1 MAALMEDPRPLHVLL
16 VHIGV
21 FPKKDGGTQHAQ
33 QIGMELA
40 RQGHRV
46 TIWGCDHPPHDE
58 KRFSLGGMDIIR
70 IPPSIVLG
78 GIDPVVSVRDLD
90 ITDVDI
96 VHLHDTLPVLVRRTL
111 SKAKR
116 AGKPVVTT
124 YHNDYVKTTVVGRIL
139 KRIRWAMQG
148 RRTLHS
154 SNARIVLTPFFEELL
169 RSKGVKGDLD
179 VIPNGFTPVEDSP
192 NRPAGISSAE
202 QSRPLVSFVG
212 RLSFQK
218 GLDVLMDA
226 MDSYG
231 GDPGF
236 DLAIA
241 GKGELSEWLDERVA
255 ASSAREFIS
264 VLGLVSDSE
273 KRWMYENS
281 DCVVIPSR
289 FEGLP
294 TVLLEAMHAG
304 TPVIMAD
311 VNGLG
316 SMVNDFSCGLSVPCE
331 DSESLASAMA
341 RAIEADEEE
350 TSKWGEAGKAA
361 SRDYQ
366 WDRVTD
372 RILEVYRGVLG
383 Q

>member
-1 MAALMEDPRPLHVLL
+1 M
-16 VHIGV
+16 
-21 FPKKDGGTQHAQ
+21 
-33 QIGMELA
+33 
-40 RQGHRV
+40 
-46 TIWGCDHPPHDE
+46 
-58 KRFSLGGMDIIR
+58 
-70 IPPSIVLG
+70 
-78 GIDPVVSVRDLD
+78 VSVRDLD
-90 ITDVDI
+90 ISQFDI
-96 VHLHDTLPVLVRRTL
+96 VHLHDTLPVLIRRTL

-116 AGKPVVTT
+116 ADKPVVTT
-124 YHNDYVKTTVVGRIL
+124 YHNDYVKTTVLGRIL
-139 KRIRWAMQG
+139 KRIRWSLQG

-154 SNARIVLTPFFEELL
+154 SDARIVLTPFFEELL
-169 RSKGVKGDLD
+169 RSKRVKGDMD
-179 VIPNGFTPVEDSP
+179 VIPNGFTPVEDTP

-226 MDSYG
+226 MDSYD

-255 ASSAREFIS
+255 ASSARDFIS

-316 SMVNDFSCGLSVPCE
+316 GLVDSFSCGLSVPCE
-331 DSESLASAMA
+331 EPESLASAMS
-341 RAIEADEEE
+341 RVIEADEEE
-350 TSKWGEAGKAA
+350 TSKWGAAGKAA

-372 RILEVYRGVLG
+372 RILEVYRRVLG

>member
-1 MAALMEDPRPLHVLL
+1 M
-16 VHIGV
+16 
-21 FPKKDGGTQHAQ
+21 
-33 QIGMELA
+33 
-40 RQGHRV
+40 
-46 TIWGCDHPPHDE
+46 
-58 KRFSLGGMDIIR
+58 
-70 IPPSIVLG
+70 
-78 GIDPVVSVRDLD
+78 VSVRDLD
-90 ITDVDI
+90 ISQFDI
-96 VHLHDTLPVLVRRTL
+96 VHLHDTLPVLIRRTL

-116 AGKPVVTT
+116 ADKPVVTT
-124 YHNDYVKTTVVGRIL
+124 YHNDYVKTTVLGRIL
-139 KRIRWAMQG
+139 KRIRWSLQG

-154 SNARIVLTPFFEELL
+154 SDARIVLTPFFEELL
-169 RSKGVKGDLD
+169 RSKRVKGDMD

-226 MDSYG
+226 MDSYD

-255 ASSAREFIS
+255 ASSARDFIS

-316 SMVNDFSCGLSVPCE
+316 GLVDSFSCGLSVPCE
-331 DSESLASAMA
+331 DPESLASAMS
-341 RAIEADEEE
+341 RVIEAYEEE
-350 TSKWGEAGKAA
+350 TSEWGAAGKAA

-372 RILEVYRGVLG
+372 RILEVYRRVLG
-383 Q
+383 R

>member
-1 MAALMEDPRPLHVLL
+1 M
-16 VHIGV
+16 
-21 FPKKDGGTQHAQ
+21 
-33 QIGMELA
+33 
-40 RQGHRV
+40 
-46 TIWGCDHPPHDE
+46 
-58 KRFSLGGMDIIR
+58 
-70 IPPSIVLG
+70 
-78 GIDPVVSVRDLD
+78 VSVRDLD
-90 ITDVDI
+90 ISDFDI
-96 VHLHDTLPVLVRRTL
+96 VHLHDTLPVLIRRTL

-116 AGKPVVTT
+116 ADKPVVTT
-124 YHNDYVKTTVVGRIL
+124 YHNDYVKTSRLGRIL
-139 KRIRWAMQG
+139 KRIRWSLQG

-154 SNARIVLTPFFEELL
+154 SDARIVLTPFFEELL
-169 RSKGVKGDLD
+169 RGKRVKGDLD

-226 MDSYG
+226 MDSYD

-316 SMVNDFSCGLSVPCE
+316 GMVDDFSCGLSVPCE

-341 RAIEADEEE
+341 RAVEADDEE

-372 RILEVYRGVLG
+372 RILEVYRRVLG